1 MQILICKYDNLK
13 LEYKELKILIKYV
26 VKEEIRQWG
35 YLEYINMLYYSV
47 GGGGG
52 VLIIIVVLN
61 IVVIF
66 FLVLFN

>member
-35 YLEYINMLYYSV
+35 YLEYINMLYFGV
-47 GGGGG
+47 GGGGCY
-52 VLIIIVVLN
+52 LL
-61 IVVIF
+61 
-66 FLVLFN
+66 LWY

>member
-47 GGGGG
+47 GGGEG
-52 VLIIIVVLN
+52 VLFIIVVLN

-66 FLVLFN
+66 IFVLFN

>member
-26 VKEEIRQWG
+26 VKEEIRQLG
-35 YLEYINMLYYSV
+35 YLEYINMLYFSV

-52 VLIIIVVLN
+52 G
-61 IVVIF
+61 VIYYCGIKYCCNF
-66 FLVLFN
+66 YFCFV